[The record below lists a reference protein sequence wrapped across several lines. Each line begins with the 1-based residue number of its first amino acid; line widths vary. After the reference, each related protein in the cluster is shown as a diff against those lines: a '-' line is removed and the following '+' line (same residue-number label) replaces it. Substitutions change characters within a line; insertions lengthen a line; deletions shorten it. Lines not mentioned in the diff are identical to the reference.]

1 MVTVRIAGGTERVP
15 WDSLVVGDVI
25 ELEAGDTVPAD
36 SRLLE
41 AENLEVD
48 ESSITGESLP
58 VAKSVEATP
67 GAPVPDRFS
76 MLFEGASIAAGAAVA
91 LVVAVGVDT
100 ETGRSALAAGD
111 PPASGV
117 EQRLRHLTRMTLP
130 VSLVGGAAVTGLGL
144 LRGQPTRA
152 AVGTGVSLM
161 VAAVPEG
168 LPALA
173 TLAQVAA
180 ARRLAGNNALV
191 RNPRA
196 LEALGRVDQICF
208 DKTGTLTQNSISLVL
223 VSDGTDGQPS
233 MSCTDG
239 RSSHSRC
246 GDPARRRPP
255 TATGCFPMPP
265 TRRSSTVPARPPSS
279 MPTASPVGSGSTR
292 SRSSPAAAT
301 TRSSAGI
308 RGGKRMISR
317 QGSARSGA
325 AAVQSL
331 ASWRLDHATRQGG
344 AHGPSRRGRPA
355 GPSRAAVLA
364 VAEADRRRRRP
375 SSTPTRS
382 PCDLELIGFVA
393 LADPV
398 RPSAAA
404 ALRDVAAAGVHVAMI
419 TGDHASTAEAIAAEL
434 GMLNGGRVHRRR
446 RSRAAGRRRTRQDR
460 SVTSSVF
467 ARVTPSQKVRIV
479 ESYQRIGR
487 SVAMTGDGANDA
499 AAIRLAD
506 AGIAL
511 GGGTGNAA
519 ARAVADVVVTDDRI
533 ETIVDA
539 IVEGR
544 AMWESVRS
552 AVAILVGGNLGEIGF
567 ILAGTAIA
575 GSSPIN
581 ARQLLLVN
589 LLTDM
594 APALAIALREPPD
607 RTPERLL
614 HEGPDASLGDSLLR
628 EIAIRAGT
636 TAVGA
641 TAAWTAASLTGTPT
655 RARTVALAGLV
666 GTQLAQTAGV
676 RWTQP
681 DRVGC
686 HSVERRSARGHD
698 PDARTQP
705 VLRVPPA
712 RTRGLGP
719 SDGCRTRGNRRI
731 AGSSVD
737 HRVARGSDHRS

>member
-1 MVTVRIAGGTERVP
+1 MISVKGAPE
-15 WDSLVVGDVI
+15 VVLPLCDRWRRDGS
-25 ELEAGDTVPAD
+25 TT
-36 SRLLE
+36 RLDKAALT
-41 AENLEVD
+41 ALHDEVD
-48 ESSITGESLP
+48 
-58 VAKSVEATP
+58 
-67 GAPVPDRFS
+67 R
-76 MLFEGASIAAGAAVA
+76 
-91 LVVAVGVDT
+91 
-100 ETGRSALAAGD
+100 
-111 PPASGV
+111 
-117 EQRLRHLTRMTLP
+117 
-130 VSLVGGAAVTGLGL
+130 
-144 LRGQPTRA
+144 
-152 AVGTGVSLM
+152 
-161 VAAVPEG
+161 
-168 LPALA
+168 
-173 TLAQVAA
+173 
-180 ARRLAGNNALV
+180 
-191 RNPRA
+191 
-196 LEALGRVDQICF
+196 LGR
-208 DKTGTLTQNSISLVL
+208 
-223 VSDGTDGQPS
+223 
-233 MSCTDG
+233 
-239 RSSHSRC
+239 
-246 GDPARRRPP
+246 
-255 TATGCFPMPP
+255 
-265 TRRSSTVPARPPSS
+265 
-279 MPTASPVGSGSTR
+279 
-292 SRSSPAAAT
+292 
-301 TRSSAGI
+301 
-308 RGGKRMISR
+308 RGLR
-317 QGSARSGA
+317 
-325 AAVQSL
+325 
-331 ASWRLDHATRQGG
+331 
-344 AHGPSRRGRPA
+344 
-355 GPSRAAVLA
+355 VLA
-364 VAEADRRRRRP
+364 VAESTIAPTTGLDAD
-375 SSTPTRS
+375 SSPG
-382 PCDLELIGFVA
+382 DLELIGFVA

-434 GMLNGGRVHRRR
+434 GMLNGGRVIVG
-446 RSRAAGRRRTRQDR
+446 AELEQMVDDELDKVIGD
-460 SVTSSVF
+460 VSVF

-614 HEGPDASLGDSLLR
+614 HEGPDASLGDALLR

-666 GTQLAQTAGV
+666 GTQLAQTLVSGGTSRTVLGA
-676 RWTQP
+676 TALS
-681 DRVGC
+681 VGALVVTIQTPGLSQFFGC
-686 HSVERRSARGHD
+686 R
-698 PDARTQP
+698 P
-705 VLRVPPA
+705 
-712 RTRGLGP
+712 LGP
-719 SDGCRTRGNRRI
+719 VGWAQATSAALGATGASLAVPWIVEWLGGQIVDRDEASDLDPLTSGFDN
-731 AGSSVD
+731 VVPL
-737 HRVARGSDHRS
+737 HHLELVK